1 MRFSC
6 KPRGIT
12 HLFREINV
20 CHFLSVRLQ
29 AVSLHL
35 QGFPSAV
42 RQAQGS
48 ISHLAEPCVVRK
60 GAAAPIGL
68 APGWIQTDG
77 RQTWLRRPVSVAPCF
92 QRARR
97 VALPASLSA
106 RWQVIG
112 LNDVDRA
119 SAPLRS
125 LRCCSGASTEPLW
138 ARRPQPH
145 AADPGSAALG
155 VEGPKVS
162 SKFLRRPEQF
172 RSLKTQPRIA
182 HGRADRHCARLGSS
196 WSCPPSD
203 DAE

>member
-1 MRFSC
+1 MSFPICPAAGGFLTPS
-6 KPRGIT
+6 G
-12 HLFREINV
+12 
-20 CHFLSVRLQ
+20 LSVRCQ
-29 AVSLHL
+29 AGPGQHFTP
-35 QGFPSAV
+35 GRAV
-42 RQAQGS
+42 RGS
-48 ISHLAEPCVVRK
+48 EGSCRARRS
-60 GAAAPIGL
+60 G
-68 APGWIQTDG
+68 PGWIQTDG

-119 SAPLRS
+119 SAPLRPP
-125 LRCCSGASTEPLW
+125 RCCSGASTEPLW

-182 HGRADRHCARLGSS
+182 HGHADRHCARLGSS